1 MGKHSKIL
9 VLGGTGLVGTAIVT
23 RLADKG
29 YDYLHSASSKL
40 INLLDRQ
47 ATIKHFEEIKP
58 EWVFVAAA
66 KVGGIVGNRDHPAD
80 FGDENALIALNTMKA
95 AKLSGVEKLLFLG
108 SSCIYPKN
116 CAQPIKEEFLLSG
129 KLEETNKMYALSK
142 IMGLEMCDAY
152 REQYGC
158 NFISAMPCNLYG
170 PNDNFHPKNSHV
182 IPALL
187 DRFHNAKVNGD
198 TVVTC
203 WGDGTPRR
211 EFLFVEDLAD
221 ACVWLMENYD
231 EPGTVNVGTGEDVTL
246 KELVA
251 TIMDVVEYD
260 GHIEW
265 DTSYPNG
272 TMQKLLDVSK
282 LNDLGWESST
292 PLRDGLRKM
301 YKWYLSNLSNLRRV

>member
-251 TIMDVVEYD
+251 TIMD
-260 GHIEW
+260 
-265 DTSYPNG
+265 
-272 TMQKLLDVSK
+272 KLLDVSK